1 MGRPRSQK
9 TPVRATV
16 EVMSTD
22 QSKIPWRTH
31 AILIS
36 VILVFIA
43 AALCYTFEAA
53 AVYWA
58 IPGVLTVALIVL
70 IAQWNSAR
78 QGHAPRPGNTPR
90 PGNSDR

>member
-1 MGRPRSQK
+1 
-9 TPVRATV
+9 
-16 EVMSTD
+16 MSTD

-43 AALCYTFEAA
+43 GALCYTFEAA

-58 IPGVLTVALIVL
+58 IPGVLLVALVVL

-78 QGHAPRPGNTPR
+78 
-90 PGNSDR
+90 PGNSARQGNSAR